1 MSVAL
6 KTPLAS
12 AAQPVKI
19 TSAKQLKGAR
29 QSGPRAN
36 QPSKSIVCHGDTE
49 QDHKKERSAYF
60 CGLCAAVGMFSSAPA
75 WAAMKLPP
83 LDTDPAHCERAFIG
97 NTIGQANAVSDKV
110 LDMRQCNFDGKDLST
125 TTLSGGLMNEST
137 YRDANMQ
144 EVVMSKAYA
153 VGSDFSGADFTNAVV
168 DRVLFGGANLSNT
181 KFINAVITGTDF
193 EGANLEGADFEDAL
207 IGNEDVKR
215 ICSNPTVT
223 EDMRD
228 VIGCR

>member
-1 MSVAL
+1 MAMSC
-6 KTPLAS
+6 KIPLACAVQS
-12 AAQPVKI
+12 AKLS
-19 TSAKQLKGAR
+19 SAKQLKGAR
-29 QSGPRAN
+29 PSAPRAN
-36 QPSKSIVCHGDTE
+36 QPSKSIVCHGDAE
-49 QDHKKERSAYF
+49 QDRKKERSAYF

-75 WAAMKLPP
+75 WSAMKLPP

-137 YRDANMQ
+137 YRGTNMQ

-168 DRVLFGGANLSNT
+168 DRVFFAGANLSNA

-215 ICSNPTVT
+215 ICGNPTVL

-228 VIGCR
+228 IIGCR